1 MQRSAAQIPSMIFRA
16 NRSCITRVAC
26 RRAVFLALL
35 AAGSAA
41 RGAEVAL
48 AFGIGTVPLLWVA
61 QHGFHRL
68 RRRLTPV
75 ALGRVQRGL
84 ALVTAVILAWR
95 LHDTLPFGKEEIVE
109 ERMEL
114 PSCCH

>member
-1 MQRSAAQIPSMIFRA
+1 MSGSVVLLDKATGAKRGYSESEAFD
-16 NRSCITRVAC
+16 
-26 RRAVFLALL
+26 ALTS
-35 AAGSAA
+35 GSAA

-48 AFGIGTVPLLWVA
+48 AFGVGTVPLLWVA

-68 RRRLTPV
+68 RRKLTPV
-75 ALGRVQRGL
+75 ALGRFQRGL

-95 LHDTLPFGKEEIVE
+95 LHDTLPFGHEEIVQE
-109 ERMEL
+109 KKEL